1 MPLITTEQLPELV
14 TRELSEK
21 IIQNEIKPGERILES
36 KIAEEMG
43 ISRSPVRE
51 ALRILEKNRL
61 VELVPRKGARVTRIT
76 TQHIEWFYEIYET
89 LYALVARKAA
99 ENATEADLVKMRQA
113 LDNIEKAADKR
124 DVLGYYDSTFEYAA
138 IGLTVANNPLLEQM
152 VVELWPSNRRIQY
165 ASLQFRADELNKNKI
180 FFQDCS
186 RHVEAGNGP
195 MAEAVIRR
203 FAQNEKAFAMK
214 IANGHSTVEKSRPG
228 AGAGT
233 VA

>member
-1 MPLITTEQLPELV
+1 MPLITSEQLPELV

-21 IIQNEIKPGERILES
+21 IIRNELKPGERILES
-36 KIAEEMG
+36 KIADEMG

-99 ENATEADLVKMRQA
+99 ENATETDLGAMRQA
-113 LDNIEKAADKR
+113 LAHIEKAADEG
-124 DVLGYYDSTFEYAA
+124 DALGYYDGTFEYAA
-138 IGLTVANNPLLEQM
+138 IGLRVSNNPLLEQM

-165 ASLQFRADELNKNKI
+165 ASLQFRVDELKKNKI

-186 RHVEAGNGP
+186 RHVEAGDGLS
-195 MAEAVIRR
+195 AEAVIRR
-203 FAQNEKAFAMK
+203 YAQNEKAFAMK
-214 IANGHSTVEKSRPG
+214 IANGHSTAKE
-228 AGAGT
+228 
-233 VA
+233 